1 MRAVDIYGICTRLI
15 GNSNFYKFESNK
27 LLTEMLVFL
36 LFKKESESD
45 YMLTIETKEL
55 EISKDLLKKVE
66 TICKFACVKPT
77 ITNRNIKNIKGTN
90 IAYVKPHIININNID
105 YLIFD
110 ECDDIFINGYD
121 EKIKFKDFETYIK
134 SHF

>member
-1 MRAVDIYGICTRLI
+1 
-15 GNSNFYKFESNK
+15 
-27 LLTEMLVFL
+27 MLVFL

-55 EISKDLLKKVE
+55 EISKDLLRNVE
-66 TICKFACVKPT
+66 MICKFACVKPT
-77 ITNRNIKNIKGTN
+77 ITNGNVKNIKETN
-90 IAYVKPHIININNID
+90 IAYVKPHIIKINNID
-105 YLIFD
+105 YLMFD
-110 ECDDIFINGYD
+110 EYDDIFINGYD